1 MEVDEYKKL
10 FHLAIRESVKEFT
23 DGSSFEMSVLK
34 HLKVPENT
42 GFKQAEGRLLSLY
55 RQDVLRFLKDRSFR
69 SEEEPGGIFYILGE
83 KHLNTIHSF
92 YNGKFNSF
100 NVKLPKISKKK
111 EAYEFVGD
119 FLDKFSNK
127 FVEVFDVDRVPMIK
141 HSLFTKEVFMEDIY
155 EDYED
160 YSLNIRLESFYEV
173 GEYLNL
179 KIVFDF
185 IPSSYLK
192 NNELVIF
199 KKAFI
204 KIYVPDFL
212 YIPRGELPED
222 LWMTDLVEK
231 LLSSTNRKLED
242 IIKALEIVFLE
253 RYRLAYVAAFEPGSV
268 SPKAALMYNGKHY
281 RLFVQNL
288 KQSREVLNNL
298 VELVDSGYKKFLSED
313 DDGLIRD
320 DITFSYIVPKLFG
333 QNVKKFFNPL
343 VIKNNFSKGEYTKL
357 LSRFSERIGRSSVY
371 FDPLST
377 AISLVNESYV
387 FKTKMKINGKNL
399 FVESKPIFRISAD
412 LSGKVATLL

>member
-10 FHLAIRESVKEFT
+10 FHLAIRESVKEFI

-42 GFKQAEGRLLSLY
+42 GYKQIEGRLFSLY
-55 RQDVLRFLKDRSFR
+55 RQDVLRFLKDRSFQ
-69 SEEEPGGIFYILGE
+69 SEEEQGGIFYILGE

-92 YNGKFNSF
+92 FNDKFDLF
-100 NVKLPKISKKK
+100 KVKLPRIGDKKD
-111 EAYEFVGD
+111 AHEFVKE
-119 FLDKFSNK
+119 FFDKLSNK
-127 FVEVFDVDRVPMIK
+127 FVEVFDVDKVPIIK

-179 KIVFDF
+179 KIFFDF
-185 IPSSYLK
+185 IPSAYLK
-192 NNELVIF
+192 KNDLVLF

-204 KIYVPDFL
+204 KLYIPDFL
-212 YIPRGELPED
+212 YIPRDDLLED
-222 LWMTDLVEK
+222 FWITDLVEG
-231 LLSSTNRKLED
+231 LLASTNRKLED

-253 RYRLAYVAAFEPGSV
+253 RYRLAYIAAFEPGNI

-288 KQSREVLNNL
+288 KQSREFLDSL
-298 VELVDSGYKKFLSED
+298 LESVDLGYKKFLSED

-320 DITFSYIVPKLFG
+320 TITFSYIVPRLFG

-357 LSRFSERIGRSSVY
+357 LSRFSEKIGRYSVY

-387 FKTKMKINGKNL
+387 FKPKMKIDGKNL

-412 LSGKVATLL
+412 VSGKVATLL